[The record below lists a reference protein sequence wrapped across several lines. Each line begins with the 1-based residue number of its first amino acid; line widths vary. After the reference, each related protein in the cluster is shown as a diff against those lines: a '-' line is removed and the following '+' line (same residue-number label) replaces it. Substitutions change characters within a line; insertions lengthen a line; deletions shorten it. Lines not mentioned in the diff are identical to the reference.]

1 MEEQGIAVIEL
12 QVPDRKRAAEWF
24 CRHLFFSA
32 EEKEDCLLL
41 RNGNVRLILRT
52 RTGGG
57 SLESADPDAMC
68 LGFQHI
74 ALETCDIRQA
84 IQYCKEQGL
93 RLQLSQSGG
102 ALYNGKVFGTGMEY
116 FNILTDFGLVVE
128 ISQKLHV
135 KKESNGPVIE
145 GLEHIGLQVS
155 DVMEAVRFYEK
166 LGFCREFEPVKNHSE
181 NGPVVCCMVSA
192 GATVIEIYSF
202 LELTS
207 LNKSEVPVISS
218 LILGNSNAVL
228 PGYAKLLYGPA
239 GECLKLFP
247 SQTISKPRSK
257 ANINTTGGR

>member
-24 CRHLFFSA
+24 CRYLFFSA

-52 RTGGG
+52 RTGDG
-57 SLESADPDAMC
+57 SLESADPDAM
-68 LGFQHI
+68 
-74 ALETCDIRQA
+74 

-207 LNKSEVPVISS
+207 LKKSEVPVISS

-228 PGYAKLLYGPA
+228 LGYAKLLYGPA